1 MRFSSALTCCLLD
14 IFLLNLKHSYSINE
28 INFVFSDQSMKQFLL
43 QLDQTNALG
52 KKFILQELDEEHLFV
67 SSDVLETLE
76 DRVDELMDQLTFT
89 QS

>member
-1 MRFSSALTCCLLD
+1 MRFSSALTCFLLD
-14 IFLLNLKHSYSINE
+14 IFLLNLKHDYSINE
-28 INFVFSDQSMKQFLL
+28 LYFVFSDQSMKQFLL

-67 SSDVLETLE
+67 SSDVLEILE

-89 QS
+89 QN

>member
-1 MRFSSALTCCLLD
+1 MRFSSALTCFLLD

-28 INFVFSDQSMKQFLL
+28 VNFVFSDQSMKQFLL

-89 QS
+89 QN

>member
-1 MRFSSALTCCLLD
+1 M
-14 IFLLNLKHSYSINE
+14 INKTHY
-28 INFVFSDQSMKQFLL
+28 VFSDQSMKQFLL

-76 DRVDELMDQLTFT
+76 DRVDDLMDQLTFT
-89 QS
+89 QN

>member
-1 MRFSSALTCCLLD
+1 MVIINNLL
-14 IFLLNLKHSYSINE
+14 IIKLFFY
-28 INFVFSDQSMKQFLL
+28 SDQSMKQFLL

-52 KKFILQELDEEHLFV
+52 KKFILQELDDEHLFV

-89 QS
+89 QN

>member
-1 MRFSSALTCCLLD
+1 MVHVSKGTLITC
-14 IFLLNLKHSYSINE
+14 
-28 INFVFSDQSMKQFLL
+28 DQSMKQFLL

-52 KKFILQELDEEHLFV
+52 KKFILQELDDEHLFV

-89 QS
+89 QN